1 MNRVREV
8 QTRWNAPKRAGGN
21 SESEGGVL
29 TEMAFIVSIVLCLPV
44 SFSLLIMACEGFPGE
59 ILGRKFKMK
68 KQFFL
73 NRNDVIGCGVVGTD
87 LYVKV

>member
-1 MNRVREV
+1 
-8 QTRWNAPKRAGGN
+8 
-21 SESEGGVL
+21 
-29 TEMAFIVSIVLCLPV
+29 
-44 SFSLLIMACEGFPGE
+44 MACEGFPGE

>member
-1 MNRVREV
+1 MCEELV
-8 QTRWNAPKRAGGN
+8 PKDFV
-21 SESEGGVL
+21 SVL
-29 TEMAFIVSIVLCLPV
+29 DHTLPAKPTSSSMENHCSLPASV